1 MDILIEKK
9 EQTDFEE
16 KIKEFQ
22 YFLENELE
30 TSRQSIMQGTILAID
45 LVSEVF
51 IERKISHH
59 ITKESIYESARLAAK
74 ISETICLSLIL
85 EIDLKEI
92 D

>member
-30 TSRQSIMQGTILAID
+30 TSRQSIM
-45 LVSEVF
+45 
-51 IERKISHH
+51 
-59 ITKESIYESARLAAK
+59 
-74 ISETICLSLIL
+74 
-85 EIDLKEI
+85 
-92 D
+92 